1 MKIIKTFEG
10 KNPMSRTITLE
21 EIMADLEKNLVSS
34 IYLSPKVTNE
44 FEQQYLFVDSEHPIT
59 TGEAVFLG
67 KFLAIDE
74 NYFKEHKKE
83 IMDKLCIILSK
94 INTFYISIPPQLIT
108 DEILNSLLKNP
119 NIKVLRLGYS
129 HSPYTLTPRI
139 VEMFKNTSYM
149 ELVTD
154 EVSPELKDN
163 FDPLISYNIRRKLIE
178 DYRYEELNN
187 TKEII
192 IKRSLTDEEIDNFKY
207 ISPNT
212 EIIFKH
218 NDYDNIFKT
227 INKNKNLN
235 LKYTIISQ
243 QEHEYD
249 YKNKFNEYLFT
260 HPDVVDNNIT
270 IGVGIKERYPISTYL
285 KYEKLLYSMIQPALN
300 LSPFEKFLYAYNV
313 TKKYKKYKGNADNP
327 SDSRNLYSVL
337 EGEYMVCRG
346 FTALL
351 NDLLNKLGIDNYIIS
366 ATVDIGYDR
375 VPYNATN
382 IPEDAISKP
391 GYHSRLRVNIVD
403 PKYDIDGFYISDP
416 TWDNVLDQDTYN
428 FSLITEDDYSRMYR
442 YNYTILDE
450 HELLSVHSL
459 EEFYSKVN
467 IYLDKELIKK
477 QNLIKTDI
485 NSLFKNF
492 QNTFKEFMSILE
504 KADHKNYEYYNKTY
518 KNLYT
523 CNKMPSNAKRF
534 ITRMENVIKKNNNP
548 ELTEKYEEL
557 KRRYGYYT
565 DKEEEKGKLHYNTQV
580 NLIISL
586 LKIIKLLDIAK
597 YNELNAILTKN
608 MANVYRL
615 TKEEIANL
623 YYLIGEYILSK
634 VNKPVTGD
642 KYLEAITL
650 LYRDIYGIPEDRLEF
665 TIRKTIEENRIRQID
680 SYPPRVRINKDGTK
694 TIIQNESNIFDLN
707 VDKKAI

>member
-1 MKIIKTFEG
+1 MKIIKAYEG
-10 KNPMSRTITLE
+10 QNKMANLITLD
-21 EIMADLEKNLVSS
+21 EIISNLEQNLVSS
-34 IYLSPKVTNE
+34 IYISPTIVNE
-44 FEQQYLFVDSEHPIT
+44 FDQQYEFVDKEHPIT
-59 TGEAVFLG
+59 KGEVVFLG
-67 KFLAIDE
+67 KFLAIDKDYLE
-74 NYFKEHKKE
+74 EHKKE
-83 IMDKLCIILSK
+83 IIDKLCIILSK
-94 INTFYISIPPQLIT
+94 IDTFYLSLPPELIT
-108 DEILNSLLKNP
+108 DEVLNALLQNTH
-119 NIKVLRLGYS
+119 IKVLRLGYS
-129 HSPYTLTPRI
+129 HSPYALTPEI
-139 VEMFKNTSYM
+139 LKMFENTSYM
-149 ELVTD
+149 EIVTD

-178 DYRYEELNN
+178 DYRYEELKDN
-187 TKEII
+187 KK
-192 IKRSLTDEEIDNFKY
+192 IKISRSLTDEEIDNFKY

-218 NDYDNIFKT
+218 DDYDNISKA

-235 LKYTIISQ
+235 LKYTIIAQ

-260 HPDVVDNNIT
+260 HPDVVDNDIT
-270 IGVGIKERYPISTYL
+270 IGVGIKERYPITTYL
-285 KYEKLLYSMIQPALN
+285 KYEKLLYSMIKPALN

-313 TKKYKKYKGNADNP
+313 TKKFKKYKGNADDP

-351 NDLLNKLGIDNYIIS
+351 NDLLNKLGIDNFIIS
-366 ATVDIGYDR
+366 ATVDIGFDR

-382 IPEDAISKP
+382 IPEDAISRQ

-403 PKYDIDGFYISDP
+403 PKYDIDGYYISDP
-416 TWDNVLDQDTYN
+416 TWDNVMDEDTYN
-428 FSLITEDDYSRMYR
+428 FCLITEDDYSRMYR

-467 IYLDKELIKK
+467 IYLDKEETKK
-477 QNLIKTDI
+477 QNQIQTDI
-485 NSLFKNF
+485 NKLFKNF

-504 KADHKNYEYYNKTY
+504 KVDKRNFEFYNKTY

-523 CNKMPSNAKRF
+523 CTKMPSNAKRF
-534 ITRMENVIKKNNNP
+534 ITRMENVIKNNNNP
-548 ELTEKYEEL
+548 ELTEKYQEL
-557 KRRYGYYT
+557 QRRYDSYT
-565 DKEEEKGKLHYNTQV
+565 DKEEERSKQPYKVQV
-580 NLIISL
+580 DLILSL
-586 LKIIKLLDIAK
+586 LRMIKPLDIAK
-597 YNELNAILTKN
+597 YNELNTILTKN
-608 MANVYRL
+608 TNNVYRL

-623 YYLIGEYILSK
+623 YYLIGEYILTK

-650 LYRDIYGIPEDRLEF
+650 LYRDIYRIPEDRLDF
-665 TIRKTIEENRIRQID
+665 TIRKTMEENRKRQLL
-680 SYPPRVRINKDGTK
+680 SYPPRVKINKDGTT
-694 TIIQNESNIFDLN
+694 TIIQNESNIFDIN